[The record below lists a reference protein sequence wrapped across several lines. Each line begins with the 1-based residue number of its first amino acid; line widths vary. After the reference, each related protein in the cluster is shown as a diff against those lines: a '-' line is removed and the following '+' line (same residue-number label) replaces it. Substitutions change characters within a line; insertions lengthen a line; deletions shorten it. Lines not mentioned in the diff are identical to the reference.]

1 MDDPNGPTRIL
12 QPDAAPPRPSPL
24 TPDDHNTQEVRR
36 AVGDDYDVLGPICE
50 ITDGAKSTVGYLA
63 RRNGTSRLDVL
74 RFAPGEYVDVVG
86 PIGTALQEDADK
98 CPKCGSPLRPGV
110 RFCANCRTNL
120 STTRLGDA
128 GSMSVA
134 EWLEAK
140 SEAVRHGFEPVGQV
154 EESKVR
160 AALRG
165 NELGATTMLL
175 ARATTNRQISA
186 LVLERASVGGSAVLG
201 LEQSNALGSI
211 VHGML
216 DVPTAVP
223 ARAPEPVVAAP
234 RAEPAAPIPSSPAT
248 PVPPPPRTCRWSS
261 PRSA

>member
-1 MDDPNGPTRIL
+1 L

-24 TPDDHNTQEVRR
+24 TPDDHETLEVRR

-50 ITDGAKSTVGYLA
+50 INDGAKSSIGYLA
-63 RRNGTSRLDVL
+63 RRSGTSRLDVL

-86 PIGTALQEDADK
+86 PIGTALQDDADK

-110 RFCANCRTNL
+110 RFCANCRANL
-120 STTRLGDA
+120 ATTRLGDA

-154 EESKVR
+154 EDSKVR

-175 ARATTNRQISA
+175 ARALADEQRALADRADQRRMRGTDGAHAQLEASSFSA
-186 LVLERASVGGSAVLG
+186 CAAAITFWAMCVG
-201 LEQSNALGSI
+201 
-211 VHGML
+211 
-216 DVPTAVP
+216 T
-223 ARAPEPVVAAP
+223 
-234 RAEPAAPIPSSPAT
+234 SS
-248 PVPPPPRTCRWSS
+248 
-261 PRSA
+261 